1 MMPGANERPD
11 TSLNDNGSKEARSL
25 AEAPADFRGI
35 VRDLFGDAQS
45 RQRLVSLGFTPGALI
60 QVIRTGDGGPMLVF
74 IRGSRVALGLDEAG
88 LVQVGEAPPESSPAE
103 FTNQKPVII
112 ALAGQPNVGKSTVF
126 NTLTGLRQHVGNWT
140 GKTVELKSGELIFQ
154 QTAFTLVDL
163 PGTYSLT
170 AMSEEERISRDFILH
185 EKPDLV
191 VAVVNATSLER
202 GLYLVAELLALPAPV
217 ILALNMMDVAEE
229 EGFSVEPKVLETAMG
244 IPVVPMSAAKGQ
256 GVVELMETIVQ
267 LRENKLPYH
276 PQKPSIL
283 PALQKVLDQVMAL
296 LDGFSLEGLLPR
308 WVGIKLL
315 EGDEEITR
323 KTKAQVRPEVW
334 QKLERILYTHEDAI
348 LDIAG
353 ARYTWT
359 ARMLRAAVFEPPIS
373 HGRLTSRLDRVLTH
387 PLWGTLMMLLLLGG
401 AFWLTYSVGSPLQ
414 NSLAGL
420 VGLLADHLRTWLG
433 FAPKWTVELLAG
445 GALGGLGMV
454 LTFLPLLALFYTV
467 LGILEDTGYLSRI
480 AFLADRWMHCLG
492 LHGKSFLPLLLGF
505 GCNVPAVLGSRIIES
520 PKARLLTLL
529 LIPLI
534 PCAAR
539 TAVVTFLAPV
549 LFGPWAALVSL
560 GLLAGNLLLLG
571 LAGFILHRF
580 VFRNEHVPFIMEL
593 PLYHVPNV
601 RTIARF
607 VWNNLVGFLQ
617 KAGKVILLASM
628 VVWALSYFPNGNINT
643 SYLARMAIVLEP
655 FGKLMGL
662 PWPALVALLTG
673 AVAKENT
680 IATLGVL
687 YGNIGQTLPPV
698 LGMAASLSMLVFQ
711 MLFIPCIAT
720 LAAMRQETRS
730 WKWTLASAMMMLVLS
745 TVASVVVYHLAR
757 AFFG

>member
-1 MMPGANERPD
+1 MQAANERPE
-11 TSLNDNGSKEARSL
+11 NMPNENGGKRAGSL
-25 AEAPADFRGI
+25 AEAPVDFTGI
-35 VRDLFGDAQS
+35 VWDLAGDAKC

-60 QVIRTGDGGPMLVF
+60 KVLRTGDGGPMLVS

-88 LVQVGEAPPESSPAE
+88 LVDVGEAPSEPKPAE
-103 FTNQKPVII
+103 VTHQKPVVI

-126 NTLTGLRQHVGNWT
+126 NALTGLRQHVGNWT

-170 AMSEEERISRDFILH
+170 AASEEERISRDFILH

-191 VAVVNATSLER
+191 VAVVNATNLER
-202 GLYLVAELLALPAPV
+202 GLYLVAELLSLPSPV

-229 EGFSVEPKVLETAMG
+229 EGFSIEPKVLETAIG

-256 GVVELMETIVQ
+256 GVAELMETVVQ
-267 LRENKLPYH
+267 FRENKLPYH

-283 PALQKVLDQVMAL
+283 PAHQKVLDEVMAL
-296 LDGFSLEGLLPR
+296 LDGVSLEGLPLR

-323 KTKAQVRPEVW
+323 KAKVLVRPEVW
-334 QKLERILYTHEDAI
+334 QKVERILYTHEDAI

-353 ARYTWT
+353 ARYTWI
-359 ARMLRAAVFEPPIS
+359 ARMLRAAVFDPPVS

-387 PLWGTLMMLLLLGG
+387 PLWGTLVMLLLLGG
-401 AFWLTYSVGSPLQ
+401 VFWLTYAVGSPLQ
-414 NSLAGL
+414 NWLAEL
-420 VGLLADHLRTWLG
+420 VSKLADNLRNWLG
-433 FAPKWTVELLAG
+433 FAPQWTVELVAG

-454 LTFLPLLALFYTV
+454 LTFLPLLALFYLV

-505 GCNVPAVLGSRIIES
+505 GCNVPAVLGSRIVES

-549 LFGPWAALVSL
+549 LFGPSAAMVLL

-593 PLYHVPNV
+593 PLYHVPNA
-601 RTIARF
+601 RTIALF
-607 VWNNLVGFLQ
+607 VWDNLVGFLQ
-617 KAGKVILLASM
+617 KAGKVILFASI

-643 SYLARMAIVLEP
+643 SYLARVGMLLEP
-655 FGKLMGL
+655 FGKLIGL

-687 YGNIGQTLPPV
+687 YGNISQTLPPV
-698 LGMAASLSMLVFQ
+698 LGKAASLSLLVFQ

-730 WKWTLASAMMMLVLS
+730 WKWTLASAVMMLVLS
-745 TVASVVVYHLAR
+745 TVASIVVFQLAR
-757 AFFG
+757 ALLG

>member
-1 MMPGANERPD
+1 M
-11 TSLNDNGSKEARSL
+11 
-25 AEAPADFRGI
+25 
-35 VRDLFGDAQS
+35 
-45 RQRLVSLGFTPGALI
+45 
-60 QVIRTGDGGPMLVF
+60 
-74 IRGSRVALGLDEAG
+74 
-88 LVQVGEAPPESSPAE
+88 
-103 FTNQKPVII
+103 
-112 ALAGQPNVGKSTVF
+112 
-126 NTLTGLRQHVGNWT
+126 
-140 GKTVELKSGELIFQ
+140 
-154 QTAFTLVDL
+154 
-163 PGTYSLT
+163 
-170 AMSEEERISRDFILH
+170 
-185 EKPDLV
+185 
-191 VAVVNATSLER
+191 
-202 GLYLVAELLALPAPV
+202 AELLSLPAPV

-229 EGFSVEPKVLETAMG
+229 EGFSIEPKVLEMAIG

-256 GVVELMETIVQ
+256 GVTELMETIVQ
-267 LRENKLPYH
+267 FRENKLAYH

-283 PALQKVLDQVMAL
+283 PAHQKVLDGVMAL
-296 LDGFSLEGLLPR
+296 LDGLCLEGLPLR

-323 KTKAQVRPEVW
+323 KAKDLVRPEVW
-334 QKLERILYTHEDAI
+334 QKVERILYAHEDAI

-353 ARYTWT
+353 ARYTWI

-373 HGRLTSRLDRVLTH
+373 RGHLTSRLDRLLTH
-387 PLWGTLMMLLLLGG
+387 PLWGTLVMLLLLGG
-401 AFWLTYSVGSPLQ
+401 LFWLTYSVGSPLQ
-414 NSLAGL
+414 NWLAG
-420 VGLLADHLRTWLG
+420 VASMLADSLRNWLG

-445 GALGGLGMV
+445 GVLGGLGMV
-454 LTFLPLLALFYTV
+454 LTFLPLLAIFYTA

-480 AFLADRWMHCLG
+480 AFLADRWMHRLG

-505 GCNVPAVLGSRIIES
+505 GCNVPAVLGSRIVES
-520 PKARLLTLL
+520 PQARLLTLL

-549 LFGPWAALVSL
+549 LFGPWAALVSV

-571 LAGFILHRF
+571 LAGFVLHRF
-580 VFRNEHVPFIMEL
+580 VFRNKHVPFIMEL
-593 PLYHVPNV
+593 PLYHIPNV
-601 RTIARF
+601 RTIALF

-617 KAGKVILLASM
+617 KAGRVILFASL
-628 VVWALSYFPNGNINT
+628 VVWALSYFPTGHINT
-643 SYLARMAIVLEP
+643 SYLARVGMLLEP

-687 YGNIGQTLPPV
+687 YGNIAQTLPPI
-698 LGMAASLSMLVFQ
+698 LGTPASLSMLVFQ

-730 WKWTLASAMMMLVLS
+730 WKWTLASAAMMFVLS
-745 TVASVVVYHLAR
+745 TVASVVVYQLAR
-757 AFFG
+757 ALLR